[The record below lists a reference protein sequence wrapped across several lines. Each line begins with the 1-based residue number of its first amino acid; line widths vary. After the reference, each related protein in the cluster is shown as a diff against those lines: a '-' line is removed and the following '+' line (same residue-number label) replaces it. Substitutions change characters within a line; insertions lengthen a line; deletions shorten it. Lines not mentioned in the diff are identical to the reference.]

1 MVKNLLCFSTS
12 GSGKWLA
19 PSQVLNCKVLWAILG
34 TLRQLILRATWN
46 FLMERSVPCY
56 SYTLRHVFLYTS
68 QEGLEIYQTKLG
80 VYSHVSGSMRLYTGT
95 TMLTSANV
103 LAITML
109 SANYVTFLP
118 DNSAAKSCDH
128 QNYHDSSCG
137 AHEAYFAVESVS
149 ERNNC
154 YWLLS

>member
-1 MVKNLLCFSTS
+1 MFFCT
-12 GSGKWLA
+12 
-19 PSQVLNCKVLWAILG
+19 
-34 TLRQLILRATWN
+34 R
-46 FLMERSVPCY
+46 
-56 SYTLRHVFLYTS
+56 
-68 QEGLEIYQTKLG
+68 QEGLEIYQTKPG

-128 QNYHDSSCG
+128 QSYHDSS
-137 AHEAYFAVESVS
+137 
-149 ERNNC
+149 
-154 YWLLS
+154 